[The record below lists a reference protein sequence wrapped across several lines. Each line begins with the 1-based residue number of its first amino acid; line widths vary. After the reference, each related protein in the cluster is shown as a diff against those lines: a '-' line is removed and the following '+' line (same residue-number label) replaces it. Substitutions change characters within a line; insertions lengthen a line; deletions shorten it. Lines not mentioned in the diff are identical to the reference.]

1 MLSHRSLENASSE
14 PSTPA
19 SSPLRIVEDGD
30 ADRAEEVGIHRLAE
44 RRALDC
50 RSHTLRPVA
59 DIHSQPPPS
68 SRRGRSPRCRVL
80 RYRERPL
87 STTPKHLGSFWKD
100 ASQRHVA
107 RGWLVA
113 CRCIQVAL
121 AQRYGYMQHPSGSDI
136 EFTTVLSPS
145 RGAPAVR
152 EAHGEQPDIID
163 RIVSRVHARQRR
175 SASPRLGPFTRRVS

>member
-59 DIHSQPPPS
+59 NIHSQPPPS

-107 RGWLVA
+107 RGEP
-113 CRCIQVAL
+113 Q
-121 AQRYGYMQHPSGSDI
+121 
-136 EFTTVLSPS
+136 
-145 RGAPAVR
+145 
-152 EAHGEQPDIID
+152 
-163 RIVSRVHARQRR
+163 QRR
-175 SASPRLGPFTRRVS
+175 KHRADADGEVVVPRSFHLRAAVTLVTHRTRGNEGDT